1 VSTHRFVT
9 LDVFTDRPFGGNQL
23 AVFPDATGIPEEAL
37 LEITREFNFSETTF
51 CYPPA
56 DPTHTRRVRIFTLG
70 AEVPFAGHPTV
81 GTAAALAL
89 GEGVRGAGAAQDGVS
104 RVVFELG
111 VGPVA
116 VDVRLE
122 GDRIAWAEFGVAK
135 LPEVGPAAPG
145 LSVLAEILSL
155 EASELMGGAMS
166 PQPVSCGLPFLMV
179 PVKSLDALAHSRV
192 RMEAWE
198 RTLQRSWA
206 PDLFVVARD
215 PDGGP
220 HHWRARMYGPGFR
233 VAEDPATGS
242 AAAAF
247 GGWLAMKEP
256 ATDGTFAWTIDQGVE
271 MGRPSRIDVRA
282 SKAAGAV
289 TSVHVAGR
297 AVRMTE
303 GTLTL

>member
-1 VSTHRFVT
+1 MSTHRFVT
-9 LDVFTDRPFGGNQL
+9 LDVFTDRLFGGNQL

-56 DPTHTRRVRIFTLG
+56 DPAHTRRVRIFTPG

-89 GEGVRGAGAAQDGVS
+89 QEGVSGAGAAQDGVA
-104 RVVFELG
+104 RFVFELG

-122 GDRIAWAEFGVAK
+122 SDRIAWAEFGVAK

-179 PVKSLDALAHSRV
+179 PVKSLDALARSRV

-247 GGWLAMKEP
+247 GGWLATKEP

-282 SKAAGAV
+282 SKAEGAV

>member
-9 LDVFTDRPFGGNQL
+9 LDVFTDRLFGGNQL

-56 DPTHTRRVRIFTLG
+56 DPAHTRRVRIFTPG

-89 GEGVRGAGAAQDGVS
+89 QEGVSGAGAAQDGVA
-104 RVVFELG
+104 RFVFELG

-122 GDRIAWAEFGVAK
+122 SDRIAWAEFGVAK

-179 PVKSLDALAHSRV
+179 PVKSLDALARSRV

-206 PDLFVVARD
+206 PDLFVVVRD

-282 SKAAGAV
+282 SKAEGAV